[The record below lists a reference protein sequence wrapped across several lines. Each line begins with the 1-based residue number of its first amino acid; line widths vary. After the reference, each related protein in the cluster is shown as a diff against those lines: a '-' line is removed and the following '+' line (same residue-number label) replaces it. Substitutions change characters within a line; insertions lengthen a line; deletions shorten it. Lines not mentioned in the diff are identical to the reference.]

1 MSTALTALTGEKI
14 ISPRA
19 NVDRLVKAS
28 TRLSLLTYGVG
39 TGNFLKR
46 LNVITLHQK
55 KSRLPWDE
63 RSFPP
68 DRLQCPN

>member
-28 TRLSLLTYGVG
+28 TRLSLLTCRVG
-39 TGNFLKR
+39 AGNFFKTFKR
-46 LNVITLHQK
+46 NYSAPEK
-55 KSRLPWDE
+55 E
-63 RSFPP
+63 
-68 DRLQCPN
+68 